1 MTLWRRAFQLVV
13 WIGILLNWTFAVMTF
28 VDPGRLIAALD
39 LGEIESTVWLFNY
52 SVLLALLSCFYI
64 PTAADPFRYQVNAWL
79 LIAARLIPAATFFI
93 GVATGLLANGF
104 VTLGAAD
111 SLVGIVELLLL
122 VWLVRGARL
131 EAAGEIASLDPL

>member
-1 MTLWRRAFQLVV
+1 MTPWRRAFQVVV
-13 WIGILLNWTFAVMTF
+13 WIGILLNWAFAVMTF
-28 VDPGRLIAALD
+28 VDPSRLIAALG

-64 PTAADPFRYQVNAWL
+64 PAAADPFRYQVNAWL

-93 GVATGLLANGF
+93 GVSTGFLADGF
-104 VTLGAAD
+104 MKVGAAD

-122 VWLVRGARL
+122 VRLVRYARL
-131 EAAGEIASLDPL
+131 EAAREVASFDPL